1 MEILRNPKL
10 LVCKEK
16 QIVRTQKIPR
26 KLPKFNTNPNLK
38 YYNKIIVEN
47 QRL

>member
-1 MEILRNPKL
+1 MEILINPKL

-16 QIVRTQKIPR
+16 QIVWTQKIPR
-26 KLPKFNTNPNLK
+26 KLLKLNTNPNLK
-38 YYNKIIVEN
+38 YYNKIIAKN